1 MTRRRMVAVAL
12 SVLGLFAIAWRTAK
26 SAAPP
31 EDVKDEI
38 LKVDEERNQAL
49 QKGDVATLDRIYSD
63 DLVYTN
69 ASGVI
74 LTKAQHLAEVKARSL
89 NFVSFEHDDVQ
100 VTMHGDAGF
109 LTGIS
114 KSVVEY
120 HGSVSHSHEK
130 ILECFHEER
139 RALAVR
145 GALRSGHAGKTVKKT
160 AVAQASAS
168 VGVVVTT

>member
-1 MTRRRMVAVAL
+1 MTRRRIVAVAL

-49 QKGDVATLDRIYSD
+49 QKGDIATLDRIYSD

-69 ASGVI
+69 ATGVI
-74 LTKAQHLAEVKARSL
+74 LSKAKHLEEIKARSL
-89 NFVSFEHDDVQ
+89 HFVSFEHDDVQ
-100 VTMHGDAGF
+100 VTMHGDAAF

-120 HGSVSHSHEK
+120 HGSVSHSHRRFLNVFMKKGAQWQCVAHFEADMPEK
-130 ILECFHEER
+130 P
-139 RALAVR
+139 
-145 GALRSGHAGKTVKKT
+145 
-160 AVAQASAS
+160 
-168 VGVVVTT
+168 